1 MAAKVF
7 WLMSLLGI
15 AAQSVYAQSDGRDVP
30 QGSGGRTTAP
40 QPAASTAEDNDPLPP
55 GAIARLGT
63 TRFRPMRTAQG
74 VSFLPNSRTLAVV
87 TSNGYLEHWDA
98 ESGRLLREVRI
109 SKNWVYKA
117 AHTRAG
123 RLAAL
128 RGGYIDEAQRK
139 SIKTISLFDLVI
151 AEERMR
157 MEFDDRRGEHLAI
170 SADGSTIVT
179 DGEKISII
187 DAAAK
192 AEVLSYDFARREA
205 TALGL
210 SADGQTLAIGERDK
224 LLIWEWATGLEPRAI
239 PLAANARDHVRI
251 LSVEFT
257 PDGSKLAVGA
267 DGDDGVRLIDVAT
280 GKEVRRLNWEGV
292 RFWYPRGLTFS
303 TDGKQIA
310 APLERNA
317 GGNKGGGAAIWNAES
332 GKPLQRLEAAHESVS
347 HLAFSP
353 DAKLLAGVSYLDP
366 QMCVWNLETGERYG
380 RDLPGHHDQPAI
392 LRFFPDE
399 ERLASAGD
407 DGTIRLW
414 KLGQQR
420 EVRVLKHELDAS
432 GRTRWIRGMD
442 LSPDGKY
449 IASSSLDDT
458 VRVWETDTG
467 REVYKLPGH
476 GQLGGR
482 RSVRFTPDSRRL
494 VSWGDDMRVFVW
506 DVQTG
511 KAINEYRAQPTGVKL
526 PAEGASPEP
535 FGREKGVFH
544 LEGGM
549 VSSDASRLL
558 VIGSD
563 THVFDVATGKEIG
576 KFERTV
582 GVNTGLAISPDNQF
596 TIALSWG
603 RGRGIPLQGGGAH
616 FSAAKNHV
624 IELRKLNDGKL
635 IAELK
640 LPEGGIGAAAF
651 SQDSGQVAITIGDDN
666 PRVLILSVPELK
678 EIARIEGLRGR
689 ARAVEFSISSKRLA
703 VSNADTTILVYD
715 LTNLRDVSKPAE

>member
-1 MAAKVF
+1 MVAKAF
-7 WLMSLLGI
+7 WLASILGI
-15 AAQSVYAQSDGRDVP
+15 ATQCVFAQSDIRVAL
-30 QGSGGRTTAP
+30 QGSGGSTIAR
-40 QPAASTAEDNDPLPP
+40 QPAGGTAVADDPLPP

-63 TRFRPMRTAQG
+63 TLFRPTRTAQG
-74 VSFLPNSRTLAVV
+74 LSFLPNSPMLAVT
-87 TSNGYLEHWDA
+87 TSNGYLEYWDA
-98 ESGRLLREVRI
+98 DSGRLLREVRV
-109 SKNWVYKA
+109 SKNWIHKS
-117 AHTRAG
+117 AHTRDG

-139 SIKTISLFDLVI
+139 SIKTISLFDLAT
-151 AEERMR
+151 AEQRMR

-170 SADGSTIVT
+170 SADGSTIAT

-187 DAAAK
+187 DVAAK
-192 AEVLSYDFARREA
+192 AVVLSYDFARREV

-210 SADGQTLAIGERDK
+210 SNDGQTAAIGERDK
-224 LLIWEWATGLEPRAI
+224 LLIWQWSAGTEPLTI
-239 PLAANARDHVRI
+239 PLAKNARDHVRI
-251 LSVEFT
+251 LSVEFS

-267 DGDDGVRLIDVAT
+267 DGEDGVRLIDVAT
-280 GKEVRRLNWEGV
+280 GKKVRRLNWEGV
-292 RFWYPRGLTFS
+292 RFWYPRMLTFS
-303 TDGKQIA
+303 TDEKLIA

-317 GGNKGGGAAIWNAES
+317 GGNKGGGAAIWNAAS

-353 DAKLLAGVSYLDP
+353 DCRLLAGVSYWDP

-380 RDLPGHHDQPAI
+380 RHLPGHHDQPAI

-414 KLGQQR
+414 KLGQR
-420 EVRVLKHELDAS
+420 SETKVLKHELDAS
-432 GRTRWIRGMD
+432 GRTRWVRGMD

-482 RSVRFTPDSRRL
+482 RSVRFTPDSQRL

-511 KAINEYRAQPTGVKL
+511 KAINEYRAQPSGVKL

-535 FGREKGVFH
+535 FGREEGVFH

-549 VSSDASRLL
+549 LSSDASRLL
-558 VIGSD
+558 AIGRD
-563 THVFDVATGKEIG
+563 THIFDVATGKEIA
-576 KFERTV
+576 KFERTI
-582 GVNTGLAISPDNQF
+582 GMNTGLAISPDNQY
-596 TIALSWG
+596 TLALSWG
-603 RGRGIPLQGGGAH
+603 RGQSIPLQGGGSA
-616 FSAAKNHV
+616 FSAEKNHMV
-624 IELRKLNDGKL
+624 ELRKFTDGEL
-635 IAELK
+635 VAEMK
-640 LPEGGIGAAAF
+640 LPEGGIGVAAF
-651 SQDSGQVAITIGDDN
+651 SADGRQAAITIGDDD
-666 PRVLILSVPELK
+666 PRVLILKVPELK
-678 EIARIEGLRGR
+678 EIARLEGLRGR
-689 ARAVEFSISSKRLA
+689 ARAVEFSRSGKRLA
-703 VSNADTTILVYD
+703 VSNPDTTILVYD
-715 LTNLRDVSKPAE
+715 LTNLRDGSKPAE